1 MLVHIEPQRRARR
14 AFGRIKPDPDCR
26 FEFLNRREVDPGR
39 RQQQSEQDLALE
51 MSRIASALA
60 IEHCPQRRG
69 VESGR
74 PSSGNTRSNS
84 RADRFGLDR
93 QMDSGKQTQFVEQG
107 TQVSRSPS
115 RVRMA
120 PGASDSKPLMLPLS
134 GLFVDPVHRKSIDQC
149 RRRIKTREQQLMTDE
164 PAPRRRDSS
173 FAVGVHHG
181 PGGHVDDSTHR

>member
-1 MLVHIEPQRRARR
+1 MIKLDITDQRPFAGGH
-14 AFGRIKPDPDCR
+14 AFGETGTYERLSGR
-26 FEFLNRREVDPGR
+26 ALFAVDP
-39 RQQQSEQDLALE
+39 LAP
-51 MSRIASALA
+51 A
-60 IEHCPQRRG
+60 Q
-69 VESGR
+69 
-74 PSSGNTRSNS
+74 
-84 RADRFGLDR
+84 ADV
-93 QMDSGKQTQFVEQG
+93 VEQG